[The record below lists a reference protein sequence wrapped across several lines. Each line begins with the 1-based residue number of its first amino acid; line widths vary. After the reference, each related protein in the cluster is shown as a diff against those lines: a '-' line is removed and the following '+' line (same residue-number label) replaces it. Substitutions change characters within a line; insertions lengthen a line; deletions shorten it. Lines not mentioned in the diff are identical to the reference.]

1 MLGSKIVFSLL
12 SVVIKIIS
20 LSKTCS
26 KKDLSTEILLFFF
39 SLLVSDQMKQQ
50 LNKPR

>member
-20 LSKTCS
+20 LSKTCG
-26 KKDLSTEILLFFF
+26 KIDLSTEILFFF
-39 SLLVSDQMKQQ
+39 LLIGVRSEAAVK
-50 LNKPR
+50 